1 MSRSEEHKLFVTLGA
16 SNHGSAGREEH
27 DYYATDPVAL
37 ELLLEKESFQHNVWE
52 CACGE
57 GHLSRVLEE
66 HGYDV
71 LSSDLV
77 DRGYGIW
84 PVDFLQ
90 ATQIFDGD
98 IITNPPYKYA
108 REFVEHALELVKDGS
123 RVAMFLKIQFLEGK
137 SRRELFDKAP
147 PEADLCGV
155 RPHQLLQERGFQQ
168 GAARQQQRAGVRL
181 VYLGKGIYRRTDSAL
196 VQLTT

>member
-37 ELLLEKESFQHNVWE
+37 ELLLERESFQHNVWE

-90 ATQIFDGD
+90 ATQIFEGD

-108 REFVEHALELVKDGS
+108 MEFVEHALELVKDGS

-147 PEADLCGV
+147 PKLIYVASGRINCCKNGDFSKEQRGNNSAQAYAWFIWEKGYTGEPTV
-155 RPHQLLQERGFQQ
+155 RWFN
-168 GAARQQQRAGVRL
+168 
-181 VYLGKGIYRRTDSAL
+181 
-196 VQLTT
+196 